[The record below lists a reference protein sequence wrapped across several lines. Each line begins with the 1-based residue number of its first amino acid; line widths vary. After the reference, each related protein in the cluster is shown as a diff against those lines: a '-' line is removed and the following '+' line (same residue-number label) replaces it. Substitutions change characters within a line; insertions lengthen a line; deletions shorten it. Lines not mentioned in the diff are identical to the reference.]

1 MDLGPFA
8 ADVALACLAQC
19 LPGTAAPSHPDKPY
33 CSEAWLAKLT
43 IAEAEA
49 GRREVAFTGLGRCLS
64 ANPRIPPWRVRA
76 EAQERWLNKCDEIN
90 SKF

>member
-19 LPGTAAPSHPDKPY
+19 LPGTAVPSHPDKPY

-49 GRREVAFTGLGRCLS
+49 GRREVTFTGLGRCLS
-64 ANPRIPPWRVRA
+64 ANPRIPPWHVRA
-76 EAQERWLNKCDEIN
+76 R
-90 SKF
+90 S